1 MPANGSPNPILHLE
15 WPELLS
21 GMPSMKPIHLTLICH
36 ARTEA
41 QRVGR
46 FALDDD
52 PLRDPPSPLIELS
65 TTTRCLTA
73 PELRARQTA
82 ESLNATLDQGLR
94 DCDLGTWKGQPLKQL
109 DERELHAWLTDPQA
123 APHGG
128 ESIAALCQR
137 VARWMDSALGEG
149 EWIAV
154 THPFVIRAAML
165 HALGASTESFHRI
178 DVPPLARV
186 RLSHYG
192 QWRLQLA
199 TADL

>member
-1 MPANGSPNPILHLE
+1 
-15 WPELLS
+15 
-21 GMPSMKPIHLTLICH
+21 MKSIHLSLICH

-52 PLRDPPSPLIELS
+52 PLRDLPSPLIERS
-65 TTTRCLTA
+65 TTACCLTA

-82 ESLNATLDQGLR
+82 ESVAATIDEGLR
-94 DCDLGTWKGQPLKQL
+94 DCDLGTWKGKPLKQL
-109 DERELHAWLTDPQA
+109 DERELQAWLTDPQA

-165 HALGASTESFHRI
+165 HALGAPFASFHRI

-192 QWRLQLA
+192 QWRLQLG
-199 TADL
+199 

>member
-1 MPANGSPNPILHLE
+1 
-15 WPELLS
+15 
-21 GMPSMKPIHLTLICH
+21 MKPTHLTLICH

-46 FALDDD
+46 FALDDE
-52 PLRDPPSPLIELS
+52 PLLEAPGPLGELS
-65 TTTRCLTA
+65 TAARYLSA

-82 ESLNATLDQGLR
+82 EGLAATVDEGLR
-94 DCDLGTWKGQPLKQL
+94 DCDLGSWKGMPLKQL
-109 DERELHAWLTDPQA
+109 DEQALQLWLIEPQA

-137 VARWMDSALGEG
+137 VAQWMDSALAEG
-149 EWIAV
+149 EWIAI

-165 HALGASTESFHRI
+165 HALGAPLASFQRI

-186 RLSHYG
+186 RFSHYG
-192 QWRLQLA
+192 QWRLQLS
-199 TADL
+199 